1 MNRKNKEASRYWG
14 FISYAENEPQQEI
27 MLPQNLKIAC
37 CSPVHQPDLSES
49 ERKKLIDQATERAVE
64 KASKAKKSE
73 QREKIAIDLEKEIE
87 SIKQKEL
94 KPHRHFLMNFARRV
108 RESTAEHIKEL
119 IMREDVELATR
130 IERISDFD
138 ANFRYLFH
146 FDNAEKQQFEI
157 SSCWNSNQN
166 YFNYLLDSL
175 LVDANLT
182 DAEKREKSLW
192 SLIASIRDKQ
202 IKDFDGIYYAIANK
216 AACSEQLYEMLALAR
231 KNAGFLERNFARRN

>member
-1 MNRKNKEASRYWG
+1 MKKKNREASRYWG
-14 FISYAENEPQQEI
+14 FISYAENEPQQDI
-27 MLPQNLKIAC
+27 LLPQNIKIAC
-37 CSPVHQPDLSES
+37 CSPLHSPDISES
-49 ERKKLIDQATERAVE
+49 ERKKLIEQATERAVE
-64 KASKAKKSE
+64 KASKAKKAE
-73 QREKIAIDLEKEIE
+73 QREKIAADLEKEIE
-87 SIKQKEL
+87 AIEQKEL
-94 KPHRHFLMNFARRV
+94 KQHRHFLMNFARRV

-119 IMREDVELATR
+119 IMRENVELATR

-157 SSCWNSNQN
+157 SSCWSSNEN

-192 SLIASIRDKQ
+192 SLVSTIREKSIYN
-202 IKDFDGIYYAIANK
+202 FDGIYHAIYDK
-216 AACSEQLYEMLALAR
+216 AACAENFYEMLALAR
-231 KNAGFLERNFARRN
+231 KNAGFLERNFIRRN

>member
-1 MNRKNKEASRYWG
+1 MKKNKEASRYWG
-14 FISYAENEPQQEI
+14 FISYAENEPQQDI
-27 MLPQNLKIAC
+27 LLPLNVKIAC
-37 CSPVHQPDLSES
+37 CSPLHSPDLSEE
-49 ERKKLIDQATERAVE
+49 ERKKMIEQATERAVE

-73 QREKIAIDLEKEIE
+73 QREKIAADLEKEIE
-87 SIKQKEL
+87 SIESKEL
-94 KPHRHFLMNFARRV
+94 KQHRHFLMNFARRV

-157 SSCWNSNQN
+157 SSCWNSNQS
-166 YFNYLLDSL
+166 YFKYLCDSL

-192 SLIASIRDKQ
+192 TLVSSIRDKQ
-202 IKDFDGIYYAIANK
+202 IQDFDGIYYAIFNK
-216 AACSEQLYEMLALAR
+216 AACAEQLYEMLALAR
-231 KNAGFLERNFARRN
+231 KNAGFLERNFYRRN